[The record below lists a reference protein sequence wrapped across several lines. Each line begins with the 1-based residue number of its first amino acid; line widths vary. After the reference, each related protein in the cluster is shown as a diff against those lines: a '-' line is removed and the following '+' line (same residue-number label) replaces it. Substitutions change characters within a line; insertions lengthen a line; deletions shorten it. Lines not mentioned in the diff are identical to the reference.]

1 MIKLT
6 YQRKRGNYMLSTK
19 ERDKQ
24 IISEYRKGKSF
35 TTLSKEY
42 PVSRQYIQKICT
54 HATYHKSFIGA
65 FCFLWECF
73 ENQMVLEE
81 EEEREVENLLK
92 LGHLS
97 IAEVRYLHEISFSDF
112 LKENGYSVGDFSN
125 ISDASLK
132 TVYRWKSENNIPSN
146 YYCLLMLIFS
156 NRALRTK
163 FCSYEVSDS
172 YSLPVL
178 LSGFNLSYLAFSQC
192 FRIPVTTAMQWG
204 MSGVEIPKRV
214 RKILSFFYDEH
225 IFAMFG

>member
-1 MIKLT
+1 
-6 YQRKRGNYMLSTK
+6 MLSTK

-42 PVSRQYIQKICT
+42 PVSRQYIQKICIQ
-54 HATYHKSFIGA
+54 ATYHKSFIGA
-65 FCFLWECF
+65 FCFLWEYF
-73 ENQMVLEE
+73 ENQLVLEE
-81 EEEREVENLLK
+81 DEQREVEKLLK

-97 IAEVRYLHEISFSDF
+97 IVDVKCLHDISFSEF

-125 ISDASLK
+125 ISDVSLK
-132 TVYRWKSENNIPSN
+132 TVYRWKNENNIPSN

-163 FCSYEVSDS
+163 FCTYEVSDD
-172 YSLPVL
+172 YSLPTI
-178 LSGFNLSYLAFSQC
+178 LSEFNLSYLTFSQC
-192 FRIPVTTAMQWG
+192 FRIPITTAMQWG
-204 MSGVEIPKRV
+204 TNVVPIPERV

-225 IFAMFG
+225 IFSMFG